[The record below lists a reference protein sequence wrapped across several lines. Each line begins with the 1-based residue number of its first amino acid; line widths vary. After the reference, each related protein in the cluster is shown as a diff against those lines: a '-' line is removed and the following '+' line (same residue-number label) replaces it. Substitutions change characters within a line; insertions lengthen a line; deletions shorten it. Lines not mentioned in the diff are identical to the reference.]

1 MRLDINQ
8 DSGPADGNYLYGDLT
23 KDSGVGRSPRTP
35 GPGSD
40 PRSLSESSVPP
51 AWLQDV
57 RERSFFFFYQ
67 PLIYLIPVRQLDL
80 TSIRR
85 FENRREIL
93 SDWR

>member
-8 DSGPADGNYLYGDLT
+8 DSGPADGNYLYGNLT

-57 RERSFFFFYQ
+57 RGRSVFFYQ

-85 FENRREIL
+85 SENRRDML
-93 SDWR
+93 SDWI

>member
-57 RERSFFFFYQ
+57 RGRSLFF
-67 PLIYLIPVRQLDL
+67 LLIPYLPDSRTSVRLKFN
-80 TSIRR
+80 TSC
-85 FENRREIL
+85 
-93 SDWR
+93 

>member
-1 MRLDINQ
+1 MRLDISQ
-8 DSGPADGNYLYGDLT
+8 DSGPADGNYPYGDLT

-57 RERSFFFFYQ
+57 RERYF
-67 PLIYLIPVRQLDL
+67 L
-80 TSIRR
+80 TSYLLNSRTSVR
-85 FENRREIL
+85 LNFNL
-93 SDWR
+93 SF